1 MVNDRYRGKSAIVTG
16 AASGIGRATAL
27 LLAAE
32 GARVVL
38 CDVSEA
44 VETTRKE
51 IAEAGGTAHSI
62 VADVTVQ
69 EDVERV
75 VDEAAGRVDLMANIA
90 GVADYFLPVGELD
103 DETWHRTLDIN
114 LGGTMRFM
122 RAVVPL
128 MEQQGRGAIVNI
140 ASVAGLGGGAGG
152 AAYTASKHGVIG
164 LTKSTAFLYAA
175 KGIRCNAICPG
186 GVATPIVE
194 TSGFAKVEWV
204 GERLA
209 ASFARITRQAQ
220 PDEIGE
226 LVAFL
231 GSDAAANVNGAI
243 ITSDGGWMAA

>member
-1 MVNDRYRGKSAIVTG
+1 MVIDRYLGRTAIVTG

-27 LLAAE
+27 LLARE

-38 CDVSEA
+38 CDVSAA
-44 VETTRKE
+44 VDATAKE
-51 IAEAGGTAHSI
+51 IAEAGGGATS
-62 VADVTVQ
+62 VFADVTVQ
-69 EDVERV
+69 ADVDRV
-75 VDEAAGRVDLMANIA
+75 VGEAAGRVDLLANIA
-90 GVADYFLPVGELD
+90 GIADFFLPVGELD
-103 DETWHRTLDIN
+103 DDTWRRTLDIN

-128 MEQQGRGAIVNI
+128 MERQGGGAIVNI

-175 KGIRCNAICPG
+175 KNIRCNAICPG

-194 TSGFAKVEWV
+194 TSGFAKVEWA

-220 PDEIGE
+220 PEEIGE

-231 GSDAAANVNGAI
+231 GSDAAANLNGAV

>member
-1 MVNDRYRGKSAIVTG
+1 MVTDRYLGKSAIVTG

-27 LLAAE
+27 LLAQE
-32 GARVVL
+32 GAHVVL
-38 CDVSEA
+38 CDVNAA
-44 VETTRKE
+44 VETTAKE
-51 IAEAGGTAHSI
+51 IAEAGGVANSV

-69 EDVERV
+69 ADVDRV
-75 VDEAAGRVDLMANIA
+75 VGEAAGRVDLLANIA
-90 GVADYFLPVGELD
+90 GIADFFLPVGELD
-103 DETWHRTLDIN
+103 DETWRRTLDIN

-128 MEQQGRGAIVNI
+128 MEQRGGGAIVNI

-175 KGIRCNAICPG
+175 KKIRCNAICPG
-186 GVATPIVE
+186 GVATSIVE
-194 TSGFAKVEWV
+194 TSGFAKVEWA

-220 PDEIGE
+220 PEEIGE

-231 GSDAAANVNGAI
+231 GSDAAANLNGAV